1 MSLLMKDYPMAQQ
14 EIAVADAD
22 SDWEWAKYFPE
33 SSHPTVC
40 DFQDPAFESCIEP
53 PVAQA
58 QHR

>member
-1 MSLLMKDYPMAQQ
+1 MAQH